1 VTTATTADAGSPAV
15 ERDNKM
21 PSSIWF
27 IVSNEFAER
36 FCFYGINSILV
47 SYMVSFMKF
56 PDGKA
61 LAWGALFKTAAYFF
75 PLLGAIVSDVFWG
88 KFRTI
93 FVFSIFYATGCVC
106 LALFGQS
113 EFALVASLGLV
124 ALGTGG
130 IKPCVSTNVGD
141 QFSAKNAH
149 LIERA
154 FSLFYMSI
162 NAGSS
167 ISIWLCPTLL
177 NDPNWGPRW
186 AFGMPAIMMVAA
198 TMVFIAG
205 RARYVKVPPAGRA
218 WLKEVFS
225 ADGIKLILKLGVL
238 YLFVAIFWA
247 LWDQSNG
254 GALVLQAQS
263 PLLDK
268 HLFGSF
274 AIEPQQVQV
283 VNGLFILLLAP
294 VFSAGIYPFVGKFAK
309 VTPLR
314 KIGAGL
320 VVMGASFLVVGW
332 LEDQIMAG
340 HTVSVWWQIFAYL
353 ILTAAELLVSV
364 TALEFSYKQAPL
376 RVKSFIMA
384 LFLLSTSMGNLVVA
398 AVNLFSIKP
407 IAVTKVETGAQTWV
421 AIADTSKFVNGQKID
436 FNGES
441 GVKTTVKNKKG
452 VEESVDLA
460 GTFLVAEVQPGR
472 VRLMNIERTDIVST
486 GDFNGK
492 DVIST
497 YSLVG
502 SAYYYFFIGIIW
514 LAAIVFAVYA
524 KFYKEQDFVR
534 TEEPPAAAA

>member
-1 VTTATTADAGSPAV
+1 MTPSAATAEATPAAPAAPAAV
-15 ERDNKM
+15 LENKM
-21 PSSIWF
+21 PSGIWF

-47 SYMVSFMKF
+47 AFMVGSMKF

-61 LAWGALFKTAAYFF
+61 LAWGALFKSAAYGF
-75 PLLGAIVSDVFWG
+75 PVLGAVVSDVFWG

-93 FVFSIFYATGCVC
+93 FVFSMFYAAGCIC
-106 LALFGQS
+106 LALFGSS
-113 EFALVASLGLV
+113 ELALVASLGLV

-141 QFSAKNAH
+141 QFTSKNSH

-167 ISIWLCPTLL
+167 ISIFLCPALL
-177 NDPNWGPRW
+177 DSPNWGPRW
-186 AFGMPAIMMVAA
+186 AFGMPAIMMVMA
-198 TMVFIAG
+198 TIAFIAG
-205 RARYVKVPPAGRA
+205 RNRYVKVPPAGKA

-225 ADGIKLILKLGVL
+225 KDGLKLIGKLGVL
-238 YLFVAIFWA
+238 YLFVALFWS

-254 GALVLQAQS
+254 GALVLQAKS
-263 PLLDK
+263 PLMDK
-268 HLFGSF
+268 SLFGLF
-274 AIEPQQVQV
+274 TFKAAQVQV
-283 VNGLFILLLAP
+283 VNGLFILMLAP
-294 VFSAGIYPFVGKFAK
+294 VFSYVIYPAVNKVWK

-320 VVMGASFLVVGW
+320 VVMGAAFLVVGW

-340 HTVSVWWQIFAYL
+340 KPVTVWWQLLAYL

-384 LFLLSTSMGNLVVA
+384 LFLLSTTLGNGIIA
-398 AVNLFSIKP
+398 AVNFASSKP
-407 IAVTKVETGAQTWV
+407 VHATKVETGAQTWV
-421 AIADTSKFVNGQKID
+421 TLDEAAQFVPGQKID
-436 FNGES
+436 FNGDV
-441 GVKTTVKNKKG
+441 GVKGGDGK
-452 VEESVDLA
+452 DLS
-460 GTFLVAEVQPGR
+460 GTYLVAEIQGS
-472 VRLMNIERTDIVST
+472 RLRIMDPER
-486 GDFNGK
+486 K
-492 DVIST
+492 DVATSGELNLSNKDAVST

-502 SAYYYFFIGIIW
+502 SAYYYFFIAIIW
-514 LAAIVFAVYA
+514 IAALIFAVYA
-524 KFYKEQDFVR
+524 RFYKEQDFVR
-534 TEEPPAAAA
+534 TEGADAAA

>member
-1 VTTATTADAGSPAV
+1 
-15 ERDNKM
+15 M

-36 FCFYGINSILV
+36 FCFYGINSVL
-47 SYMVSFMKF
+47 VSFMVGHLKF

-61 LAWGALFKTAAYFF
+61 LAWGALFKTAAYLF

-93 FVFSIFYATGCVC
+93 FVFSIFYALGCVS
-106 LALFGQS
+106 LALFGYS

-141 QFSAKNAH
+141 QFSAKNSH

-167 ISIWLCPTLL
+167 ISIWLCPELL
-177 NDPNWGPRW
+177 NSPNWGPRW
-186 AFGMPAIMMVAA
+186 AFGMPAIMMVLA
-198 TMVFIAG
+198 TLVFIAG
-205 RARYVKVPPAGRA
+205 RNRYVKVPPAGKA

-225 ADGIKLILKLGVL
+225 AEGIQLIGKLGVL
-238 YLFVAIFWA
+238 YAFVAIFWS

-268 HLFGSF
+268 SLFG
-274 AIEPQQVQV
+274 ILTLEPQQVQV

-294 VFSAGIYPFVGKFAK
+294 VFSAWVYPFIGKFVK

-314 KIGAGL
+314 KIGAGM
-320 VVMGASFLVVGW
+320 VVMGSSFIVVGW

-340 HTVSVWWQIFAYL
+340 HTVSVWWQILAYF

-398 AVNLFSIKP
+398 AVNLISVKP
-407 IAVTKVETGAQTWV
+407 VHVTAIETGPQTWV
-421 AIADTSKFVNGQKID
+421 TLDEAAQFVPGQKID
-436 FNGES
+436 FGEKAGLMLVS
-441 GVKTTVKNKKG
+441 AAKDGKT
-452 VEESVDLA
+452 EEKPLQ
-460 GTFLVAEVQPGR
+460 GTFLVAEVQDSR
-472 VRLMNIERTDIVST
+472 VRIMNVER
-486 GDFNGK
+486 K
-492 DVIST
+492 DVVTAGVFSGEQAVST

-502 SAYYYFFIGIIW
+502 SAYYRFFIAIIW
-514 LAAIVFAVYA
+514 IAAMVFAVYA

-534 TEEPPAAAA
+534 TDDGAAST

>member
-1 VTTATTADAGSPAV
+1 MTAPATTPDGAKND
-15 ERDNKM
+15 KM

-47 SYMVSFMKF
+47 AYMVSHMKF

-61 LAWGALFKTAAYFF
+61 LAWGALFKSAAYFF
-75 PLLGAIVSDVFWG
+75 PVLGAIISDVFWG

-93 FVFSIFYATGCVC
+93 FVFSIFYATGCIC
-106 LALFGQS
+106 LALFGSS

-141 QFSAKNAH
+141 QFDAKNAH

-154 FSLFYMSI
+154 FSLFYMAI

-167 ISIWLCPTLL
+167 ISILLCPWLL
-177 NDPNWGPRW
+177 DDPRWGAKW
-186 AFGMPAIMMVAA
+186 AFGAPAIMMVAA

-205 RARYVKVPPAGRA
+205 RAKYVKVPPAGKA

-225 ADGIKLILKLGVL
+225 AEGVKLISKLVVL
-238 YLFVAIFWA
+238 YVFVAIFWA

-263 PLLDK
+263 PLMDK
-268 HLFGSF
+268 SIFGLFTLK
-274 AIEPQQVQV
+274 APQVQV
-283 VNGLFILLLAP
+283 VNGIFILLLAP
-294 VFSAGIYPFVGKFAK
+294 VFSYVVYPTIGKFVK

-320 VVMGASFLVVGW
+320 VVMGSSFLVVGW
-332 LEDQIMAG
+332 LEDQLMAG
-340 HTVSVWWQIFAYL
+340 NKVSVWWQFLAYF

-376 RVKSFIMA
+376 RIKSFIMA
-384 LFLLSTSMGNLVVA
+384 LFLLSTTLGNLVVA
-398 AVNLFSIKP
+398 GVNFASVKP
-407 IAVTKVETGAQTWV
+407 VTASGFETGAQTWV
-421 AIADTSKFVNGQKID
+421 TTTDASQFVVGQKID
-436 FNGES
+436 FNG
-441 GVKTTVKNKKG
+441 KTGIKQVTKNKKG
-452 VEESVDLA
+452 EDESNELA
-460 GTFLVAEVQPGR
+460 GTFLVAEIQGQ
-472 VRLMNIERTDIVST
+472 RLRIMDASREDVVSA
-486 GDFNGK
+486 GAMAKNDG
-492 DVIST
+492 VST

-502 SAYYYFFIGIIW
+502 SAYYHFFIAIIW
-514 LAAIVFAVYA
+514 IAAVIFAIYA
-524 KFYKEQDFVR
+524 RFYKEQDFVR
-534 TEEPPAAAA
+534 TDDGAAAA